1 MMMKSDFAISKA
13 KPDFSLEL
21 CSPSPVVGIDE
32 AGCGPWAGPV
42 VAGAFVFLEPDAVDE
57 AVLSLIRDSK
67 QLSASRREKAYSQL
81 ITLPSVQFGIGV
93 ASVEEIDRMNIGKAT
108 RLAMQR
114 AVSDLK
120 VHPAVALVDGIR
132 MPDLPCPVTPV
143 IKGDQTSFSIAAA
156 SILAKVTRDRI
167 MLDLD
172 KDYPVYGWAKN
183 AGYGTAHHQEALH
196 LHGVTPHH
204 RRSYAPIAKLLQ
216 SQVSDSLHPFP
227 KGGWLADEISL

>member
-1 MMMKSDFAISKA
+1 MMKKSDLAIPKA
-13 KPDFSLEL
+13 KPDFSLER
-21 CSPSPVVGIDE
+21 CYPSPVVGIDE

-42 VAGAFVFLEPDAVDE
+42 VAGAFVFLDPDAVDE
-57 AVLSLIRDSK
+57 TVLSLIRDSK
-67 QLSASRREKAYSQL
+67 QLSAARRETAYSHL
-81 ITLPSVQFGIGV
+81 VALPGVRFGIGL
-93 ASVEEIDRMNIGKAT
+93 ASVEEIDHMNIGKAT

-114 AVSDLK
+114 AVEGLG
-120 VHPAVALVDGIR
+120 VHPAAALVDGIR
-132 MPDLPCPVTPV
+132 MPDLSCPTVPV

-167 MLDLD
+167 MSDLD

-204 RRSYAPIAKLLQ
+204 RQSYAPIAKLL
-216 SQVSDSLHPFP
+216 
-227 KGGWLADEISL
+227 

>member
-1 MMMKSDFAISKA
+1 MTIKSDLATRHP
-13 KPDFSLEL
+13 KPDFSLERYHL
-21 CSPSPVVGIDE
+21 SPVVGIDE

-42 VAGAFVFLEPDAVDE
+42 VAGAFVFLEPDTVDE
-57 AVLSLIRDSK
+57 AVLSLVRDSK

-81 ITLPSVQFGIGV
+81 TALTTVRFGIGL
-93 ASVEEIDRMNIGKAT
+93 ASVEEIDHMNISNAT

-114 AVSDLK
+114 AVSGLEI
-120 VHPAVALVDGIR
+120 HPAAALVDGIR
-132 MPDLPCPVTPV
+132 MPDLSCPATPV

-167 MLDLD
+167 MADLD

-204 RRSYAPIAKLLQ
+204 RRSYAPIAKLMQ
-216 SQVSDSLHPFP
+216 TY
-227 KGGWLADEISL
+227 

>member
-1 MMMKSDFAISKA
+1 MKTKSDLASQIRPS
-13 KPDFSLEL
+13 FSLES
-21 CSPSPVVGIDE
+21 CHPSPVVGIDE

-42 VAGAFVFLEPDAVDE
+42 VAGAFVFLEPDTVDE
-57 AVLSLIRDSK
+57 AVLSFIRDSK
-67 QLSASRREKAYSQL
+67 QLTPARREKAYSQL
-81 ITLPSVQFGIGV
+81 IALKTVRYGIGL
-93 ASVEEIDRMNIGKAT
+93 ASVEEIDSINIGKAT

-114 AVSDLK
+114 AVSELGLR
-120 VHPAVALVDGIR
+120 PAAALVDGIR
-132 MPDLPCPVTPV
+132 MPDLSCPVTPV

-167 MLDLD
+167 MVGLD

-204 RRSYAPIAKLLQ
+204 RRSYAPIAKLLCET
-216 SQVSDSLHPFP
+216 
-227 KGGWLADEISL
+227 AN

>member
-1 MMMKSDFAISKA
+1 MSDLKTHRT
-13 KPDFSLEL
+13 KPDFSLERYH
-21 CSPSPVVGIDE
+21 PGPVVGIDE

-42 VAGAFVFLEPDAVDE
+42 VAGAFVFLEPDTVDE
-57 AVLSLIRDSK
+57 AVLSLVRDSK

-81 ITLPSVQFGIGV
+81 TALTTVRFGIGL
-93 ASVEEIDRMNIGKAT
+93 ASVEEIDHMNISNAT

-114 AVSDLK
+114 AVSGLEI
-120 VHPAVALVDGIR
+120 HPAAALVDGIR
-132 MPDLPCPVTPV
+132 MPELSCPVTPV

-167 MLDLD
+167 MADLD
-172 KDYPVYGWAKN
+172 KDYPDYGWAKN

-204 RRSYAPIAKLLQ
+204 RRSYAPIAKLMQ
-216 SQVSDSLHPFP
+216 
-227 KGGWLADEISL
+227 IY